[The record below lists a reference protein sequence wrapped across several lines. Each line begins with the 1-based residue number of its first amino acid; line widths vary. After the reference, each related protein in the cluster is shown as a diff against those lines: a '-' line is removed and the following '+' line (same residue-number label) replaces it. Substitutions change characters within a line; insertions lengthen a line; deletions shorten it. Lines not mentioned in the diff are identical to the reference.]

1 MKTSKSRLQE
11 LANIQEDSWNPNDT
25 LVLQMEVTIQD
36 IMNALQ
42 PSDLELNPDMM
53 VGPGSVAAFEDHMAK
68 MLTDHLKKG
77 TRLDTMLRNMWKEG
91 AFKTPKGEMIIQS
104 PPEV

>member
-1 MKTSKSRLQE
+1 MMNKNRLQE
-11 LANIQEDSWNPNDT
+11 LANIQEDNWNPNDT

-36 IMNALQ
+36 IMDALY
-42 PSDLELNPDMM
+42 PADLELNKDMM
-53 VGPGSVAAFEDHMAK
+53 VGPGSITAFEDHMAEK
-68 MLTDHLKKG
+68 LTEHLQKG
-77 TRLDTMLRNMWKEG
+77 TRLTTMLLNMWKEG